1 VHVAHEC
8 RERTAEQYRSTFKHH
23 VYPAIGELP
32 LGELKRSHI
41 RALLASKAGLS
52 RNTLKN
58 ILVPLRAMLNAAVDE
73 ERIPG
78 NPAIRVPKRKRG
90 QTEDEARK
98 VTTLTEEELSRVLR
112 AADEHCPDH
121 ADVIYLLAWTG
132 LRISETC
139 GLQWGDLDLG
149 GHFLS
154 VNRAVAYRQH
164 RLIVGA
170 PKSGKSRRVDL
181 PEALVVRLRARQSVS
196 EAEAAVAGRE
206 PSPWVFPAPSDDTKP
221 MNAAFLRFKVWY
233 RLLRRAEVRS
243 IRIHDLRHTY
253 ASLLLL
259 AGEPMLYVKEQLGHS
274 TVQVTV
280 DFYGHIR
287 PGLNRGAVNR
297 LAEATRPGTPALEL
311 HSDYTSERR

>member
-1 VHVAHEC
+1 
-8 RERTAEQYRSTFKHH
+8 
-23 VYPAIGELP
+23 
-32 LGELKRSHI
+32 
-41 RALLASKAGLS
+41 
-52 RNTLKN
+52 
-58 ILVPLRAMLNAAVDE
+58 M
-73 ERIPG
+73 
-78 NPAIRVPKRKRG
+78 
-90 QTEDEARK
+90 
-98 VTTLTEEELSRVLR
+98 SRVLR

-121 ADVIYLLAWTG
+121 ADSIYLLAWTG
-132 LRISETC
+132 LRISEAC
-139 GLQWGDLDLG
+139 GLRWGIWTSCALRLG
-149 GHFLS
+149 
-154 VNRAVAYRQH
+154 Q
-164 RLIVGA
+164 
-170 PKSGKSRRVDL
+170 PSRRL
-181 PEALVVRLRARQSVS
+181 PAASLDRRCAQVREVSPRGLARGARGPFAGSPERQRGGGGSGWPRALTV
-196 EAEAAVAGRE
+196 
-206 PSPWVFPAPSDDTKP
+206 VFPAPSDDTKP

-297 LAEATRPGTPALEL
+297 LAEATRPGAPAVEL